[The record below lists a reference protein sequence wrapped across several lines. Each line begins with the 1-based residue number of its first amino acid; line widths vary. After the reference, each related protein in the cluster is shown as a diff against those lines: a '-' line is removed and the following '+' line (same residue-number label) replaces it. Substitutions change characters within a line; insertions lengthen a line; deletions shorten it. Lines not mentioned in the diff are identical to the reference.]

1 VWYAIL
7 NNPGAPQEMR
17 LARLVGGQTM
27 VQTRW
32 RPFPVTD
39 DDDRFMR
46 DLEDDTEDAPWMSM
60 GDLQF
65 WSASGFA
72 YSLHDYVDEQGLD
85 WYVAAMLPILYRW
98 PGVPG
103 TKQLA
108 PDTMVAFVPD
118 HPRTSYD
125 LEEEGLFPPF
135 VLEVISPSSVGRD
148 EVEKR
153 RAYELLGAQ
162 EYALFRPRQGRAST
176 LRGYRRGTGGQFEP
190 WLPDAQ
196 GRLWSEVL
204 GLYLVVQGQLVQA
217 QTRTNQLLPTPG
229 QNAAARRQAEAARG
243 QAEAGRQQAEAER
256 QQAEAERQQAESA
269 QEQAE
274 AERQQAE
281 AARQQAEAARQ
292 QAEAARQ
299 QAEDEQ
305 AREAEAR
312 RQAEDEIARLRR
324 ELERVKGLNDGET
337 R

>member
-1 VWYAIL
+1 
-7 NNPGAPQEMR
+7 
-17 LARLVGGQTM
+17 
-27 VQTRW
+27 
-32 RPFPVTD
+32 
-39 DDDRFMR
+39 MR

-72 YSLHDYVDEQGLD
+72 HSLHDYVEEQGLD
-85 WYVAAMLPILYRW
+85 WYVAAMLPIFYRW
-98 PGVPG
+98 PGVPDK
-103 TKQLA
+103 KQLA

-125 LEEEGLFPPF
+125 LEAEGMFPPF

-153 RAYELLGAQ
+153 RAYDLLGAR

-176 LRGYRRGTGGQFEP
+176 LRGYRRGEDGQFEP

-196 GRLWSEVL
+196 GRLWSDVL
-204 GLYLVVQGQLVQA
+204 GLYLVVRGQLVQA
-217 QTRTNQLLPTPG
+217 QTSHNQLLLTPG
-229 QNAAARRQAEAARG
+229 QNAAARRQAEAAR
-243 QAEAGRQQAEAER
+243 
-256 QQAEAERQQAESA
+256 
-269 QEQAE
+269 
-274 AERQQAE
+274 QQAE
-281 AARQQAEAARQ
+281 AARRQAEQEQAREAEARR
-292 QAEAARQ
+292 QAEQ
-299 QAEDEQ
+299 EQ